1 MQVYIQF
8 IKKIEDKN
16 NRCIHSTY
24 RILLNQIN
32 AGNLVTI
39 TPNKLTYESQQL
51 ESNETID
58 SDKVQ
63 EITELLEFFSF
74 YPAVTEKEPAYFF
87 NSSLSPISYLILN
100 CCDDYGGNM
109 LINKI

>member
-1 MQVYIQF
+1 MQVYIRY

-16 NRCIHSTY
+16 NRCILSNY

-32 AGNLVTI
+32 AGNLVII

-63 EITELLEFFSF
+63 EITELLESFF
-74 YPAVTEKEPAYFF
+74 V
-87 NSSLSPISYLILN
+87 LSCSH
-100 CCDDYGGNM
+100 
-109 LINKI
+109 